1 MSKLM
6 APLLCISFV
15 VLIAVSAICTINT
28 ASEVSKLKNDLK
40 IANERLSKE
49 LKEIKD
55 YAKSLDD
62 IANKWRR

>member
-62 IANKWRR
+62 VANKWR

>member
-55 YAKSLDD
+55 YAKGLDD
-62 IANKWRR
+62 VANKWR

>member
-15 VLIAVSAICTINT
+15 VLIAVSPICTINT

-62 IANKWRR
+62 VANKWR

>member
-55 YAKSLDD
+55 YAKDLDD
-62 IANKWRR
+62 VANKWR